1 MVAASESNV
10 TWLYLI
16 RHGSTDAN
24 ERRPYILQGQGV
36 NGSLSETGQQ
46 QARLVGEF
54 LSDFQLDHVYAS
66 PLVRAMETAG
76 SIAKH
81 HGLEVIP
88 KSELLEVDVGQWE
101 GMAWEKI
108 MEQDPDAYDR
118 FMADPGTN
126 AYLGGE
132 SYEDVYKRV
141 QPTLQ
146 SLLTENVGKS
156 IAVVAHNVVNRVYLA
171 GLLGLPMGKGKGLR
185 QENCGINVIK
195 YRNDETTLITMNS
208 TFHLRD
214 ALVPE

>member
-1 MVAASESNV
+1 MNTSPPSNV

-36 NGSLSETGQQ
+36 NGSLSSTGQR
-46 QARLVGEF
+46 QASLLGEF
-54 LSDFQLDHVYAS
+54 LSDFAIDAVYAS
-66 PLVRAMETAG
+66 PMVRAVETAQCVAG
-76 SIAKH
+76 H
-81 HGLEVIP
+81 HGHEVQTRE
-88 KSELLEVDVGQWE
+88 ELLEVNVGQWE

-108 MEQDPDAYDR
+108 MQQDPVEYQS
-118 FMADPGTN
+118 FMSDPGQN

-132 SYEDVYKRV
+132 SYIDVYNRC
-141 QPTLQ
+141 QPVLQ
-146 SLLTENVGKS
+146 QLLLKNVGRS

-171 GLLGLPMGKGKGLR
+171 GLLGIDIGKGKGLR
-185 QENCGINVIK
+185 QENCCINVIK

-214 ALVPE
+214 ALVPD